1 MADTFFGRIEG
12 AVLQHDL
19 LLHIYTTGGLAVDVG
34 VRPRQVPAKAVALV
48 GHEKRIDAHV
58 TQVELAKQTTL
69 ASSVDRRVR
78 QLIER
83 LLADALD
90 INNDEVAIRVVVG
103 EVAEGAQCAL
113 EQERSVVGN
122 EAVVL
127 ASDEGLDA
135 NGLVDVGREERV
147 LVLDLQ
153 HVGDVELEGPFDA
166 VRAAV
171 LSLVKLKRAL
181 VSEVRYNGVIEH
193 HLRSGVKFLCDG
205 GDDLGDFVV

>member
-1 MADTFFGRIEG
+1 M
-12 AVLQHDL
+12 
-19 LLHIYTTGGLAVDVG
+19 
-34 VRPRQVPAKAVALV
+34 
-48 GHEKRIDAHV
+48 
-58 TQVELAKQTTL
+58 
-69 ASSVDRRVR
+69 DRRVR

-147 LVLDLQ
+147 LVLDL
-153 HVGDVELEGPFDA
+153 GE
-166 VRAAV
+166 
-171 LSLVKLKRAL
+171 
-181 VSEVRYNGVIEH
+181 
-193 HLRSGVKFLCDG
+193 
-205 GDDLGDFVV
+205 